1 MVKLYGVSIRAFLQ
15 QKIWFLS
22 TGFKNLHAVQKF
34 RHGKQTSM
42 LRPTKN
48 MNPIMLNPQQHC
60 WLWFSKMSTTTLA
73 KGDFDTI
80 EDFKHLR
87 CFHVFQ
93 FGKILLAAKKISA

>member
-42 LRPTKN
+42 LRPTKKYE
-48 MNPIMLNPQQHC
+48 
-60 WLWFSKMSTTTLA
+60 S
-73 KGDFDTI
+73 D
-80 EDFKHLR
+80 
-87 CFHVFQ
+87 HV
-93 FGKILLAAKKISA
+93 KSAAALLVVVF